1 MESASPHTVK
11 PGKKMKRPTRKQLRK
26 KLERKLRLMRL
37 INSSYIFPKFPLGHW
52 IDCHTCKHSTSTD
65 FYTPSMC
72 PKKGEKDEIDFKFYQ
87 SNGSIKLGWFCL
99 THEWKENK

>member
-1 MESASPHTVK
+1 M
-11 PGKKMKRPTRKQLRK
+11 KKLSQKRLRK
-26 KLERKLRLMRL
+26 KLENQLRLL
-37 INSSYIFPKFPLGHW
+37 KVLNSSYIFPKFPLGNW
-52 IDCHTCKHSTSTD
+52 IDCHSCKFSSTLFSPST
-65 FYTPSMC
+65 C